1 MRAVL
6 LAAGRGRRMGS
17 DEPKSLI
24 QIDGKSLLERH
35 LANMPEAGIT
45 ELTIV
50 VGFQKEMIAAAVDR
64 ARPSIPVELIDNPRF
79 VHGSIVSLQVAADRL
94 LEGALWMDADVLYP
108 AALLRRLVASKHDNC
123 VLLDGRSEESGE
135 EMMVGVRD
143 ERVVTIAR
151 RVGEGWHF
159 RGESVGFAKVGPA
172 GGRVMKRL
180 LDEEVAAGRLDQE
193 YEAAMAK
200 AFGEI
205 PFGYERVDDFAWTEI
220 DFEEDVVKARK
231 LYSRELDE
239 ANGTAFLDECGED
252 RHQFRLIVS
261 PEDGAQLQDLKP
273 FIRDFMALVDA
284 PARHTKPPPHS
295 ASS

>member
-64 ARPSIPVELIDNPRF
+64 ARPSIPVELVDNPRF

-151 RVGEGWHF
+151 RVGEGWQF
-159 RGESVGFAKVGPA
+159 RGESVGFAKVGRA

-220 DFEEDVVKARK
+220 DFEEDVVKAKK
-231 LYSRELDE
+231 L
-239 ANGTAFLDECGED
+239 
-252 RHQFRLIVS
+252 VS
-261 PEDGAQLQDLKP
+261 SL
-273 FIRDFMALVDA
+273 
-284 PARHTKPPPHS
+284 
-295 ASS
+295 